1 MPIRIAFTNLDSLTG
16 RCDIAAGVRLTAN
29 DSGWEDGAVVPLDD
43 WQPLTEQQATDL
55 RANST
60 TDPNTVVEIVEVSI
74 DRTAAHAMIPI
85 AASNFDP
92 FDGRHAADFL
102 GYVDQDPGLRTSTID
117 QSQDLRIGIH
127 LDNFDKLSF
136 AHRAAGRRRLGVNFG
151 PGIRHLLLATIDV
164 LDVCTVNNPAQPSR
178 YPHTDDLRR
187 YVLDERPLTILRIR
201 LDPGQGYIA
210 PTELLPHDGSTLAA
224 TAPSRIAF
232 WLGHW
237 PVGAM
242 PSLI

>member
-1 MPIRIAFTNLDSLTG
+1 MEII
-16 RCDIAAGVRLTAN
+16 
-29 DSGWEDGAVVPLDD
+29 EVP
-43 WQPLTEQQATDL
+43 
-55 RANST
+55 
-60 TDPNTVVEIVEVSI
+60 I

-85 AASNFDP
+85 AASDFDP
-92 FDGRHAADFL
+92 FAGRYAADFL

-127 LDNFDKLSF
+127 LDNFDKLSL
-136 AHRAAGRRRLGVNFG
+136 AERTTGRRRLAVNFG
-151 PGIRHLLLATIDV
+151 SGPRHLLLATIDV
-164 LDVCTVNNPAQPSR
+164 LDVCLVNNPHQLSR
-178 YPHTDDLRR
+178 YPHTDDLRS
-187 YVLDERPLTILRIR
+187 YVGDRQPLTVLRIR

-224 TAPSRIAF
+224 STPSRIAF

-237 PVGAM
+237 PRGSL